1 MLITLYCSLRE
12 TYCSKLKLQDNVE
25 KIKVLISNSNGR
37 SFNDKLTY
45 NDNLRQSVSKSC
57 F

>member
-45 NDNLRQSVSKSC
+45 NDNLRQSMSKSC

>member
-25 KIKVLISNSNGR
+25 KIKVLISNSNGK
-37 SFNDKLTY
+37 SFNDKLTC